1 MSLCEDIT
9 VDLAKKWE
17 YIIVIIISSS
27 CSIYINK
34 VIIF

>member
-1 MSLCEDIT
+1 MILCEDIT

-27 CSIYINK
+27 IYINK

>member
-1 MSLCEDIT
+1 MSLWEDIT

-17 YIIVIIISSS
+17 YIIVIISSS
-27 CSIYINK
+27 SSIYINK